1 MKISKKKFKKL
12 AEKHLVAIEKPRN
25 EFGRNE
31 IKIYGIEELYKAINV
46 IHCCKSD
53 SEQLNVSFN
62 VGDKVLFDNKK
73 AVVLWTSVN
82 YLDIEIVG
90 TNKILQGVHTSKVLP
105 R

>member
-53 SEQLNVSFN
+53 SEQLFALLELINY
-62 VGDKVLFDNKK
+62 GDKEDRTYIVNTFLNDKK
-73 AVVLWTSVN
+73 
-82 YLDIEIVG
+82 
-90 TNKILQGVHTSKVLP
+90 SK
-105 R
+105 

>member
-53 SEQLNVSFN
+53 SEQLFSLLELINY
-62 VGDKVLFDNKK
+62 GDKEDRTYIVNTFLNDKK
-73 AVVLWTSVN
+73 
-82 YLDIEIVG
+82 
-90 TNKILQGVHTSKVLP
+90 SK
-105 R
+105 